1 MPGDPKDISFREIY
15 PTLTERELREAQEN
29 LRRYLEIAW
38 VIQREQSSPVT
49 EGAVDSFR
57 SSSTM
62 KERSNVSLKK

>member
-1 MPGDPKDISFREIY
+1 MPSDPTDISFREIY
-15 PTLTERELREAQEN
+15 PTLTEEELKEAQEN

-38 VIQREQSSPVT
+38 EIQNEKSSTLP
-49 EGAVDSFR
+49 EGAVDSSR